1 MYMNIL
7 GNKVKGV
14 SVGMPPAYN
23 KVVKYLPPVIRRK
36 RLSSDEREFDKKYF
50 IVDKTDNILS
60 LFFKIPLDYLLRIK
74 IRKGKF
80 RYILDVLEWR
90 NDNKVE
96 TKYEELVMKAVQFSN
111 YVPKNNI

>member
-1 MYMNIL
+1 MKDIFTN
-7 GNKVKGV
+7 
-14 SVGMPPAYN
+14 YN
-23 KVVKYLPPVIRRK
+23 KVVKYLPPAKRRK
-36 RLSSDEREFDKKYF
+36 RLSKNEKYF

-60 LFFKIPLDYLLRIK
+60 LFFKIPLDYLLGIK

-96 TKYEELVMKAVQFSN
+96 TKYEELVMKAVEFSK

>member
-7 GNKVKGV
+7 GNNRKGV
-14 SVGMPPAYN
+14 CGGMPSAYN
-23 KVVKYLPPVIRRK
+23 KVVKYLPPAKRRK
-36 RLSSDEREFDKKYF
+36 RLSKDEREFNEKYF

-60 LFFKIPLDYLLRIK
+60 LFFKIPLDYLLGIK

-96 TKYEELVMKAVQFSN
+96 TKYEELVMKAVEFSK

>member
-1 MYMNIL
+1 MYMNLIN
-7 GNKVKGV
+7 GNC
-14 SVGMPPAYN
+14 
-23 KVVKYLPPVIRRK
+23 L
-36 RLSSDEREFDKKYF
+36 EE
-50 IVDKTDNILS
+50 
-60 LFFKIPLDYLLRIK
+60 

-96 TKYEELVMKAVQFSN
+96 TKYEELVMKAVEFSK